1 MASFKLISKL
11 TETKFP
17 IPVEK
22 YESTRTGIK
31 LYVCNI
37 KGPVVDGYISL
48 ATEANDDDGLPHTL
62 EHMVFLG
69 SEDYPYPG
77 VLDILANK
85 VYAAGTNAW
94 TDVDNTSYM
103 LSTVEKLGFLQMLP
117 IYLDHVL
124 YPLLNEAGFITEV
137 YHVNGE
143 GEDAGVVYS
152 EMQSCENED
161 ETIVERAIHKLM
173 YPNSECGYR
182 YETGGALKNLRTTTT
197 HAKVIFK

>member
-1 MASFKLISKL
+1 
-11 TETKFP
+11 
-17 IPVEK
+17 
-22 YESTRTGIK
+22 
-31 LYVCNI
+31 
-37 KGPVVDGYISL
+37 
-48 ATEANDDDGLPHTL
+48 
-62 EHMVFLG
+62 MVFLG

-173 YPNSECGYR
+173 YPNSDCGYR